1 MTAQEEERALV
12 TQVEGH
18 LLLAATREE
27 GRRAAARLADR
38 LGWLTDTQRADLE
51 QHVETEYVALARLS
65 WQRTT
70 QRAEQLRHEYESR
83 YRSLRQRLLVGFLLA
98 CALLTATVLLTLAAR
113 APL

>member
-1 MTAQEEERALV
+1 MTAREEERALV
-12 TQVEGH
+12 AQVEGH

-27 GRRAAARLADR
+27 GRMAAARLADR
-38 LGWLTDTQRADLE
+38 FEWLTDSQRTDLE
-51 QHVETEYVALARLS
+51 RHFETEYVALARLS

-70 QRAEQLRHEYESR
+70 RRAGQLRHEYESR

-98 CALLTATVLLTLAAR
+98 CALPTATVLLTLAAR